1 MSGKVWVVDATST
14 PPPSQPSLQGRQI
27 EIDEHRVTDL
37 AFCTESCCLA
47 VACWSGSVH
56 LAHASEK

>member
-1 MSGKVWVVDATST
+1 MSGKVWVVDAAFT
-14 PPPSQPSLQGRQI
+14 PPPSQPSLQGKQM
-27 EIDEHRVTDL
+27 EVDEHRITDL

-47 VACWSGSVH
+47 IACWSGSIY